1 MKKNEAA
8 AEAMSSKLNQLKAE
22 NQIFRKEIL
31 RLRKKLAGFS
41 DKRAKQTTD
50 NLHPLN
56 PIKEMSPELGAILF
70 EQLFNNDPDGV
81 YLTDN
86 KGYIITANPA
96 FIAQLNLPYEQ
107 VIGAHIKEFLDEPSI
122 FDKAKEKLIKTG
134 YTERIVK
141 QKTANG
147 NIKTTER
154 KVVLIELPD
163 NNDFMVLVI
172 SKDITFRIE
181 KEKEEAENLKKLHTL
196 NHELYTLNQLQE
208 ATQAELEE
216 SYKALEQAYGKLQ
229 ESEKNYRMISENT
242 GDYIFRVQID
252 EKTPVIT
259 YAGAAVHKLGYS
271 PQELRGTNP
280 LDYILEEDKHKT
292 LQLVIQYY
300 QEYKAKGKLSFEE
313 DIFLPL
319 RVLTKTGK
327 VLHLESTLNVSRD
340 QLIVIAKDITDLIQ
354 EMEINE
360 RQKQRLLKIEKSYR
374 NIYNSASDIFLV
386 SDGALNILDANMAV
400 KHVLDYT
407 VKEVKGNN
415 LSDFIKLE
423 NWQKYFNLP
432 ILSSEKR
439 AAEQS
444 PHYLKA
450 KTKSGKKIWVSA
462 VFRKTTYN
470 DKQAIF
476 IVLRNVDELKK
487 AQDSLSESE
496 QKFRMLAEAGASG
509 IFIYQDSKFVYTN
522 EKVQEITE
530 YTAQELEQ
538 KSFWEV
544 VHPDM
549 REEVKNRGMQRLMG
563 KKVKVQYEMKLLTKT
578 NKVKWIN
585 FSAKLIQYKGKPAG
599 IGNVVDITNYK
610 ETIKKWK
617 AAKEKAEESD
627 QLKSAF
633 LSNMS
638 HEIRTPM
645 NGILGFSQLLD
656 SDNLDPESR
665 KHYISIIKN
674 SSNQLLRIID
684 DILDV
689 SKLDVGQMSIKK
701 DWHVPDLLLSELYDI
716 FDQKIKD
723 NKADINLIN
732 TGKGQGIKLYTDNV
746 RLKQV
751 LANLLDNAVK
761 YTKAGTI
768 TFGYEIKNEN
778 LLFYVKDTGSGI
790 DKDLQKYIFTRF
802 SRLENDYLKSARG
815 TGLGL
820 AISQGIV
827 ELLGGEI
834 YFESDGKSGT
844 DFYFTH
850 PIKQAQKL

>member
-1 MKKNEAA
+1 
-8 AEAMSSKLNQLKAE
+8 
-22 NQIFRKEIL
+22 
-31 RLRKKLAGFS
+31 
-41 DKRAKQTTD
+41 
-50 NLHPLN
+50 
-56 PIKEMSPELGAILF
+56 
-70 EQLFNNDPDGV
+70 
-81 YLTDN
+81 
-86 KGYIITANPA
+86 
-96 FIAQLNLPYEQ
+96 
-107 VIGAHIKEFLDEPSI
+107 
-122 FDKAKEKLIKTG
+122 
-134 YTERIVK
+134 
-141 QKTANG
+141 
-147 NIKTTER
+147 
-154 KVVLIELPD
+154 
-163 NNDFMVLVI
+163 MVLVI

-181 KEKEEAENLKKLHTL
+181 KEKEEAENLKKLHAL

-216 SYKALEQAYGKLQ
+216 SYDALEEAYAQLQ

-252 EKTPVIT
+252 GKNPVIT

-271 PQELRGTNP
+271 PQELEGTNP

-292 LQLVIQYY
+292 LRLVIEYY
-300 QEYKAKGKLSFEE
+300 HEYKAKGKLSFEE

-319 RVLTKTGK
+319 RVLTKTGE

-340 QLIVIAKDITDLIQ
+340 QLIIIAKDITDLIQ

-386 SDGALNILDANMAV
+386 SDSALNILDANMAV

-415 LSDFIKLE
+415 LSDFIELE
-423 NWQKYFNLP
+423 NWQKHFNLP
-432 ILSSEKR
+432 ILSIEEN

-450 KTKSGKKIWVSA
+450 KTKSGKKLWVSS

-509 IFIYQDSKFVYTN
+509 IFIYQDKKFVYTN
-522 EKVQEITE
+522 EKVREITE
-530 YTAQELEQ
+530 YNAQELEQ

-563 KKVKVQYEMKLLTKT
+563 EKVKAQYEMKLLTKT

-656 SDNLDPESR
+656 SDDLEQESR
-665 KHYISIIKN
+665 SHYINIIKN

-701 DWHVPDLLLSELYDI
+701 DWHVADLLLSELYDI
-716 FDQKIKD
+716 FDRKIKD
-723 NKADINLIN
+723 NKADIKLIN
-732 TGKGQGIKLYTDNV
+732 TSKNYGIKLYTDHV

-768 TFGYEIKNEN
+768 TFGYEVKNEQ

-790 DKDLQKYIFTRF
+790 NKDLQKYIFTRF

>member
-1 MKKNEAA
+1 MEKNEAA
-8 AEAMSSKLNQLKAE
+8 VEAMSSKLNQLKAE
-22 NQIFRKEIL
+22 NQIFKKEIL

-41 DKRAKQTTD
+41 AKRSKQTTD

-134 YTERIVK
+134 YTESIVK
-141 QKTANG
+141 QKTAND

-154 KVVLIELPD
+154 KVVLIDLPE
-163 NNDFMVLVI
+163 NTDFMVLVI

-181 KEKEEAENLKKLHTL
+181 KEKEEAENLKKLHAL

-216 SYKALEQAYGKLQ
+216 SYDALEEAYAQLQ

-252 EKTPVIT
+252 GKNPVIT

-271 PQELRGTNP
+271 PQELEGTNP

-292 LQLVIQYY
+292 LRLVIEYY
-300 QEYKAKGKLSFEE
+300 HEYKAKGKLSFEE

-319 RVLTKTGK
+319 RVLTKTGE

-340 QLIVIAKDITDLIQ
+340 QLIIIAKDITDLIQ

-386 SDGALNILDANMAV
+386 SDSALNILDANMAV

-415 LSDFIKLE
+415 LSDFIELE
-423 NWQKYFNLP
+423 NWQKHFNLP
-432 ILSSEKR
+432 ILSIEEN

-450 KTKSGKKIWVSA
+450 KTKSGKKLWVSS

-509 IFIYQDSKFVYTN
+509 IFIYQDKKFVYTN
-522 EKVQEITE
+522 EKVREITE
-530 YTAQELEQ
+530 YNAQELEQ

-563 KKVKVQYEMKLLTKT
+563 EKVKAQYEMKLLTKT
-578 NKVKWIN
+578 NKIKWIN

-599 IGNVVDITNYK
+599 IGNVVEITNYK

-701 DWHVPDLLLSELYDI
+701 DWYVADLLLSELYDI
-716 FDQKIKD
+716 FDRKIKD
-723 NKADINLIN
+723 NKADIKLIN
-732 TGKGQGIKLYTDNV
+732 TSKNYGIKLYTDHV

-768 TFGYEIKNEN
+768 TFGYEVKNEN

-790 DKDLQKYIFTRF
+790 NKDLQKYIFTRF